1 VQSEAP
7 ASANFPASQSEQAL
21 ADVENKDSEY
31 LPSGQAVQ
39 VVDELALEYLPAVQ
53 EAHVANELAPAAL
66 EYLPAVQETHV
77 ADELAPVRGSRSNT
91 AIRYDPDT
99 STAHAHH
106 RTHVTYAAWHY
117 VSVSVFVK
125 GWVCLFWP
133 SSPLSAS

>member
-1 VQSEAP
+1 MEGANDPGAHLKHVADELAP
-7 ASANFPASQSEQAL
+7 AATEYLPASQEAHV
-21 ADVENKDSEY
+21 A
-31 LPSGQAVQ
+31 
-39 VVDELALEYLPAVQ
+39 DELAPVALEYLPAVQ
-53 EAHVANELAPAAL
+53 EA
-66 EYLPAVQETHV
+66 HV